1 MNPTP
6 ADRAPALPLA
16 PRRYDLWLICLTAA
30 LVAWGLL
37 MMYSAS
43 AFLAVETYKDPWH
56 YVVRQGVAVVLGVAA
71 MIGLAM
77 TPYRRLRDWAP
88 GIWMASLV
96 LLAMVHVPG
105 LSHSAKGA
113 VRWISLGPL
122 HFQPAEFTKLATL
135 VALGTWLHRNRGD
148 IHNPRTMVV
157 SVCIIAPQL
166 LGVIIQPDFGST
178 AIIVVLCAVMYALAG
193 LRTALMGT
201 LGGIGAIALALV
213 AIAEPYRIK
222 RITSFLHP
230 FADCSGDGY
239 QVCQSLLALHQGGLV
254 GRGMGQSVAKL
265 LFLPEPYNDFIAAV
279 LGEELG
285 LVGVALLIL
294 TYLGLALVGF
304 RIARR
309 APDAFGSVLASTFT
323 VMIVGQACLNLSVVM
338 SVVPPKGLVLPFMSY
353 GATAMMMNLA
363 SVGVL
368 LSISAEGVERPASF
382 SGWRDYLL
390 AVGGLPA
397 LRPNAARVSS

>member
-1 MNPTP
+1 MTTP
-6 ADRAPALPLA
+6 AAPAQA
-16 PRRYDLWLICLTAA
+16 TAASTGPRRYDLWLICITAA

-56 YVVRQGVAVVLGVAA
+56 YVVRQGVAVVLGLAA
-71 MIGLAM
+71 MVGLAAV
-77 TPYRRLRDWAP
+77 PYRRLRDAAPALWA
-88 GIWMASLV
+88 ASLV

-113 VRWISLGPL
+113 VRWIELGPL

-135 VALGTWLHRNRGD
+135 IALGSWLHRNRGD
-148 IHNPRTMVV
+148 IHNPRTFAIAGLIV
-157 SVCIIAPQL
+157 APQA

-178 AIIVVLCAVMYALAG
+178 AIILVLCAVMYALAG
-193 LRTALMGT
+193 LRTVLMGM
-201 LGGIGAIALALV
+201 LGGVGAIALALV

-222 RITSFLHP
+222 RVTSFLHP

-285 LVGVALLIL
+285 LVGMVLLIL
-294 TYLGLALVGF
+294 AYLGLAFVGF

-323 VMIVGQACLNLSVVM
+323 VMIVGQACLNLGVVM

-363 SVGVL
+363 AVGVL
-368 LSISAEGVERPASF
+368 LSISAEGVERPAMF
-382 SGWRDYLL
+382 AGWRDFVL
-390 AVGGLPA
+390 ALAGQPA
-397 LRPNAARVSS
+397 PRAGVRVSA

>member
-1 MNPTP
+1 MNTSPSAAVASP
-6 ADRAPALPLA
+6 VPA
-16 PRRYDLWLICLTAA
+16 PRRYDLRLICLTAA

-43 AFLAVETYKDPWH
+43 SFEAAETYKDPWH
-56 YVVRQGVAVVLGVAA
+56 YVLRQGVAVVLGIVALV
-71 MIGLAM
+71 GLAA

-88 GIWMASLV
+88 GLWMASLV
-96 LLAMVHVPG
+96 LLAMVHLPG
-105 LSHSAKGA
+105 LSHSVKGA
-113 VRWISLGPL
+113 VRWIELGPL

-135 VALGTWLHRNRGD
+135 IALATWLHRNRGD
-148 IHNPRTMVV
+148 IHNPRTFAI
-157 SVCIIAPQL
+157 SACIVAPQV

-178 AIIVVLCAVMYALAG
+178 AIILVLCAVMYAVAG
-193 LRTALMGT
+193 LRTVLMGT

-222 RITSFLHP
+222 RITSFIHP

-239 QVCQSLLALHQGGLV
+239 QVCQSLLALHQGGLI

-285 LVGVALLIL
+285 LVGVVSLIVA
-294 TYLGLALVGF
+294 YVGLAYVGF

-323 VMIVGQACLNLSVVM
+323 VMIVGQACLNLGVVM

-363 SVGVL
+363 AVGVL
-368 LSISAEGVERPASF
+368 LSISAEGVDRPPAF
-382 SGWRDYLL
+382 SGWRDFLL
-390 AVGGLPA
+390 AVRGQPA
-397 LRPNAARVSS
+397 LRPGAVRLSS